1 MIQYNPRIWW
11 GHIFRF
17 HKSDTLRILM
27 PEMLIMASVA
37 AGLAYLELNYLKEYG
52 FLKDTLTVHSLVGF
66 VISLLLV
73 FRTNSAYDRW
83 WEGRK
88 HWGALVNNTRNLA
101 IRMSVYVPKE
111 DAAKRD
117 FWRKMIPNFA
127 FALKEHLREDVIIE
141 ELEDVEG
148 LCSALQDIEHK
159 PNYIARQMYHKAKAM
174 LDNGEMSHEEYI
186 TLDKELKSLTDIL
199 GACERIRNTPIPFS
213 YNIFLKKF
221 IFIYVTTLPIGLVP
235 AFGYWAVPASVF
247 VFYILVSMELLA
259 EEIEDPFGNDPNDLP
274 TQSLSEKIRANVREI
289 LE

>member
-1 MIQYNPRIWW
+1 
-11 GHIFRF
+11 
-17 HKSDTLRILM
+17 M